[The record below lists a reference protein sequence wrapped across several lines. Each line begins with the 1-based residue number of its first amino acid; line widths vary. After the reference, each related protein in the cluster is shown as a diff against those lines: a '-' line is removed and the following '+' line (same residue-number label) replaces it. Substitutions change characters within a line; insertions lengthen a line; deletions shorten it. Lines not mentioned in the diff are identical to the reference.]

1 MKKLSKL
8 ILTQLSKEEMSKQ
21 EMTMLLGGSINCG
34 CGCNGPSSLQS
45 NGQANVN
52 SGYSQSYGGNKVCTS
67 WSGGSN
73 PSYQGSTFHYTHQ
86 NIPEAFSFS
95 RFQFRE

>member
-34 CGCNGPSSLQS
+34 CGCNGPSSLQ
-45 NGQANVN
+45 VMDR
-52 SGYSQSYGGNKVCTS
+52 
-67 WSGGSN
+67 
-73 PSYQGSTFHYTHQ
+73 PM
-86 NIPEAFSFS
+86 
-95 RFQFRE
+95 